1 MAMVIVTLT
10 AILSLLVIGDTQI
23 RYMVRGMRMHPWLE
37 IMQWISFSG
46 KGIFLFLILFLVF
59 IFGLVKQREQE
70 RKASRY
76 GIYALI
82 LSGVLIQTIKHFI
95 GRPRPRIVDAG
106 EFHLGPSLASG
117 YDSFPSAHAG
127 SSFAVA
133 YVLARFYPEGKVF
146 FYGFAALVAFSRLF
160 VDAHFASDIFVG
172 SGLGII
178 TGKAIFL
185 LDETINEKE
194 IRFKRFVIDRF
205 LCRWRG

>member
-1 MAMVIVTLT
+1 MAIIIMVFIAIV
-10 AILSLLVIGDTQI
+10 SLLVIEDTQI

-46 KGIFLFLILFLVF
+46 KGIFLLLILFLVF
-59 IFGLVKQREQE
+59 IFGLLKERDREQ
-70 RKASRY
+70 KAARY
-76 GIYALI
+76 GIYALTLAAI
-82 LSGVLIQTIKHFI
+82 LIQAIKHFI

-117 YDSFPSAHAG
+117 YDSFPSGHAAA
-127 SSFAVA
+127 SFAVA
-133 YVLARFYPEGKVF
+133 YILARFYPEGKVF
-146 FYGFAALVAFSRLF
+146 FYGFAALVAFSRLY

-172 SGLGII
+172 AGLGVI

-185 LDETINEKE
+185 LDEAINEKE
-194 IRFKRFVIDRF
+194 IRFKCFVIDLF